1 MTEKR
6 YFKEDFYDEYAIKKE
21 DIIIAIVDSGSNANK
36 ICDELNALHEENEQ
50 LRKEKECD
58 KQIFTKKRLH
68 ELLQQTQKEN
78 EHIKQTIREAYETE
92 RTQLGHNVLK
102 QLLEAIQ

>member
-1 MTEKR
+1 MTKR
-6 YFKEDFYDEYAIKKE
+6 FTRVICSNDEYT
-21 DIIIAIVDSGSNANK
+21 GSLYCNDEPLK
-36 ICDELNALHEENEQ
+36 IDTVCTLLNENEQ

-78 EHIKQTIREAYETE
+78 EHIKQTIKTMMENE
-92 RTQLGHNVLK
+92 RTELGQSVLR